1 MKYYIIE
8 IQKHENGNYAHLIDT
23 ANDMKNAESKAYT
36 KLQYAAISNRP
47 VHTVLIID
55 EEGHLYNSKCYKND
69 SAEE

>member
-55 EEGHLYNSKCYKND
+55 EEGSLYSSKCYKND
-69 SAEE
+69 SAEG